1 MNGNLTVS
9 FQGAGKTIGPVH
21 EVALVRQVPPAEEL
35 AESATE
41 APVGKVPS
49 VEGAR
54 RVRHQS
60 ISRERLEP
68 GLEQEGLRVPSL
80 KNS

>member
-1 MNGNLTVS
+1 MNGNPTVS
-9 FQGAGKTIGPVH
+9 FQGAEETIGPVH
-21 EVALVRQVPPAEEL
+21 EAALVRQVPPAEEL
-35 AESATE
+35 TESATE

-60 ISRERLEP
+60 ISRGRLEP
-68 GLEQEGLRVPSL
+68 GMKQEGFRVPSL